1 MTRLARVAAL
11 IVAVAAI
18 PATVATAGDGLPLR
32 TVANVELPGPS
43 NRFDYASI
51 DPTTGRLWIAHM
63 DAGRLLAFDV
73 RHRRVVQA
81 VKASGVHGVL
91 AVPQVHRVY
100 ASATDDH
107 EMLTIDSRTG
117 RVLRRAPAGVYPDGL
132 AYDPIDREVYVSD
145 ESGGVESV
153 FDRSGARIA
162 TVELG
167 GEAGNVQFD
176 PVARRILV
184 DMQTRDEVAMIDPR
198 SHSVVRRI
206 HLAGCDH
213 PHGLYVDAPSGL
225 GFVACDGN
233 ARLVTIDLRRL
244 RATDTQTVGSSPDVL
259 AFDPGVRWLYVAA
272 ESGVVAVVAERGRR
286 LVKLGQ
292 AMLADEA
299 HTVAVDPRTHLV
311 YFPLENGPVL
321 RMLAPTR

>member
-32 TVANVELPGPS
+32 TVVNVELPGPS

-73 RHRRVVQA
+73 RHRRVVQT

-176 PVARRILV
+176 PVR
-184 DMQTRDEVAMIDPR
+184 
-198 SHSVVRRI
+198 
-206 HLAGCDH
+206 G
-213 PHGLYVDAPSGL
+213 
-225 GFVACDGN
+225 
-233 ARLVTIDLRRL
+233 
-244 RATDTQTVGSSPDVL
+244 GSSSTCRH
-259 AFDPGVRWLYVAA
+259 A
-272 ESGVVAVVAERGRR
+272 
-286 LVKLGQ
+286 
-292 AMLADEA
+292 
-299 HTVAVDPRTHLV
+299 
-311 YFPLENGPVL
+311 
-321 RMLAPTR
+321 TRSP

>member
-73 RHRRVVQA
+73 RHRRVVQT

-153 FDRSGARIA
+153 STGAALGSRPWSSAVRQA
-162 TVELG
+162 TSSS
-167 GEAGNVQFD
+167 
-176 PVARRILV
+176 
-184 DMQTRDEVAMIDPR
+184 T
-198 SHSVVRRI
+198 
-206 HLAGCDH
+206 
-213 PHGLYVDAPSGL
+213 PSRG
-225 GFVACDGN
+225 
-233 ARLVTIDLRRL
+233 
-244 RATDTQTVGSSPDVL
+244 GSSSTCRH
-259 AFDPGVRWLYVAA
+259 A
-272 ESGVVAVVAERGRR
+272 
-286 LVKLGQ
+286 
-292 AMLADEA
+292 
-299 HTVAVDPRTHLV
+299 
-311 YFPLENGPVL
+311 
-321 RMLAPTR
+321 TRSP